1 MRLDYIS
8 YAVAIIFFIVTLT
21 AVAYYSEQQLWIVT
35 TAVIGL
41 AFIGLGY
48 TQRPKAPVVTQTEV
62 VSSVPPPPPTLPTI
76 TETATKE
83 ETETVVQPQALMVQ
97 PQPLMVQPQTMTEEL
112 IRVKGIKEKRAAQLK
127 TLGINSLEDLT
138 KASPEDLAA
147 KLQISPKITEKWIA
161 NAREIKEKA

>member
-8 YAVAIIFFIVTLT
+8 YAVAVIFFIVTLT

-41 AFIGLGY
+41 VFIGFGY
-48 TQRPKAPVVTQTEV
+48 TQRPKGTTVTQTEI
-62 VSSVPPPPPTLPTI
+62 VSSVLPPPPTQPTI
-76 TETATKE
+76 TETVIKE
-83 ETETVVQPQALMVQ
+83 EAKTVVQVQ
-97 PQPLMVQPQTMTEEL
+97 PLTVQPQTITEEL
-112 IRVKGIKEKRAAQLK
+112 MRVKGIKEKRAAQLK

-138 KASPEDLAA
+138 KASAEDIAA

>member
-48 TQRPKAPVVTQTEV
+48 TQRPKAPIVTQTEV

-83 ETETVVQPQALMVQ
+83 ETETVVQ

-127 TLGINSLEDLT
+127 TLGINSLEDLI
-138 KASPEDLAA
+138 KASAEDLAA

>member
-48 TQRPKAPVVTQTEV
+48 TQRPKAPIVTQTEV
-62 VSSVPPPPPTLPTI
+62 VSSVPPPPLTHPTV

-83 ETETVVQPQALMVQ
+83 EAKTVVQ
-97 PQPLMVQPQTMTEEL
+97 PQPLMVQPQTTTEEL
-112 IRVKGIKEKRAAQLK
+112 MSVKGIKEKRAAQLK

-138 KASPEDLAA
+138 KASAEDLAA

-161 NAREIKEKA
+161 NAREIKEKT